1 MGGGQVA
8 GWGVGGWKENVYVT
22 PENGPSGFT
31 YFRAAATIGSDQ
43 IRLQF
48 TTQTQSSGTTDPT

>member
-1 MGGGQVA
+1 VGGGQVT
-8 GWGVGGWKENVYVT
+8 GWVEGMENLYVT
-22 PENGPSGFT
+22 PEIGPSGFT

-48 TTQTQSSGTTDPT
+48 TTQTLSSGTTDPT